1 MYVITGMPLLPAGRN
16 SSPATTTAVSVEETE
31 DNLVLDFSNG
41 GPPSLVI
48 STADQPQVRIPFFS
62 QSPADTFFSIF
73 FFQVLTPSEVQEL
86 GARQFSILLEIV
98 RNSGFNLNGFNGAD
112 VTIFAPSDK
121 AFLKVF
127 PNREFEN
134 FTQEESQIL
143 VAKHIIEGRIGSDK
157 LLTQQVKIHVFSSV
171 FCFALL

>member
-1 MYVITGMPLLPAGRN
+1 M
-16 SSPATTTAVSVEETE
+16 
-31 DNLVLDFSNG
+31 
-41 GPPSLVI
+41 
-48 STADQPQVRIPFFS
+48 
-62 QSPADTFFSIF
+62 
-73 FFQVLTPSEVQEL
+73 QEL

-127 PNREFEN
+127 PNREFDN

>member
-1 MYVITGMPLLPAGRN
+1 M
-16 SSPATTTAVSVEETE
+16 
-31 DNLVLDFSNG
+31 
-41 GPPSLVI
+41 
-48 STADQPQVRIPFFS
+48 
-62 QSPADTFFSIF
+62 
-73 FFQVLTPSEVQEL
+73 QEL

-157 LLTQQVKIHVFSSV
+157 LLTQQVYSFKTPCFFSSV
-171 FCFALL
+171 FCFAFKKN